1 METYFSE
8 AECSE
13 RVTQLLSGDR
23 VAPRLS
29 EAVAN
34 ALTAD
39 LRRDPDDG
47 SRDSLDI
54 KVRSWVIR
62 DDDLTFFDP
71 LKDGL
76 LLYLSTQSASPIG
89 ASLVA
94 FAVTV
99 SRFLWGL
106 HRRGVY
112 LSGDSLVVFAALRR
126 HGEPAS
132 PDALCRALGDQWAV
146 DRVERTL
153 QLLTAVPGRG
163 APVALASRLPDGRW
177 VPHG

>member
-8 AECSE
+8 ADCSE
-13 RVTQLLSGDR
+13 RVTKLLSGDR
-23 VAPRLS
+23 IAPRLS
-29 EAVAN
+29 EAVAS
-34 ALTAD
+34 ALTTD
-39 LRRDPDDG
+39 LRCEPDDG
-47 SRDSLDI
+47 SRDSFDI

-62 DDDLTFFDP
+62 DEDLSFFDP

-76 LLYLSTQSASPIG
+76 LLYLSTQSVNPIAS
-89 ASLVA
+89 SVVA

-106 HRRGVY
+106 YRRGVV
-112 LSGDSLVVFAALRR
+112 LSGDSLLVFAALRR

-132 PDALCRALGDQWAV
+132 PDTLCQALGDQWTV

-153 QLLTAVPGRG
+153 QLLTAVPSRG
-163 APVALASRLPDGRW
+163 SPVALASRLPDGRW
-177 VPHG
+177 VHHG